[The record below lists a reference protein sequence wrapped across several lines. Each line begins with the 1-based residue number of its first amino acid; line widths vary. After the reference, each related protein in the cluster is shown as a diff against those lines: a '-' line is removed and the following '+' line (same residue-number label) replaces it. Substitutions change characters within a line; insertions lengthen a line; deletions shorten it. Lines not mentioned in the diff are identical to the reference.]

1 MSDVDRVV
9 LGDDTPVGFI
19 GLGNMGA
26 PIAQRFT
33 AWPGGLVV
41 CDARPE
47 ATEKAV
53 AAGARAVSSAAE
65 VAADAALVSITVV
78 DDDQVRSVIAGPGGI
93 LETARP
99 GTVVAVHSTISPETA
114 EELGRLCAEHGLAFV
129 DAPVSG
135 GSSAAE
141 QGRLVFMVGADRDV
155 FDGIRPVLSLAS
167 DMVMYAGEVGQ
178 GTRMKLARNLLHFI
192 SFTAAAEASR
202 LAEAAGISVKK
213 LGKVVRQTDSITGGV
228 SAIMVRDTAAPMA
241 ADDFLVPYFEHTRGL
256 AEKDVSLALQLAEQL
271 GVDLPMGRIALD
283 GIGDALGIGPGP
295 IATTARAESTEES
308 PT

>member
-1 MSDVDRVV
+1 MSDNVSVSE
-9 LGDDTPVGFI
+9 DTPVGFI

-53 AAGARAVSSAAE
+53 AAGAQAVSSAAE
-65 VAADAALVSITVV
+65 VAATASMVSITVV
-78 DDDQVRSVIAGPGGI
+78 DDDQVRSVIGGPGGI

-99 GTVVAVHSTISPETA
+99 GHVVAVHSTISPETA
-114 EELGRLCAEHGLAFV
+114 EELGRLCADHGLGFV

-141 QGRLVFMVGADRDV
+141 QGRLVFMVGADREV
-155 FDGIRPVLSLAS
+155 FDSVRPVFSLAS

-192 SFTAAAEASR
+192 SFTAAAEACR

-228 SAIMVRDTAAPMA
+228 SAIMVRDSAEPLSE
-241 ADDFLVPYFEHTRGL
+241 DDFLVPYFQHTRGL
-256 AEKDVSLALQLAEQL
+256 AEKDVSLALALADRL
-271 GVDLPMGRIALD
+271 GVDLPMGRLALD
-283 GIGDALGIGPGP
+283 GVGDALGVGPGP
-295 IATTARAESTEES
+295 IASSARHDNTGK
-308 PT
+308 